1 MPAGNQSYILNDGTF
16 SMLSNMEFLNDR
28 YTSLMV
34 FWDLNG
40 RVFNRIPL
48 LRKLKWREC
57 LGFNMLY
64 GALSDKNNP
73 EKNPGDSRLMYF
85 PGHFM
90 NDGSYQYSSY
100 VMGSQPYW
108 EVYAGVH
115 NIFKVLHVQVVRR
128 MNYLDNPRAHKWGL
142 RLKLNL
148 TF

>member
-1 MPAGNQSYILNDGTF
+1 
-16 SMLSNMEFLNDR
+16 
-28 YTSLMV
+28 
-34 FWDLNG
+34 
-40 RVFNRIPL
+40 
-48 LRKLKWREC
+48 
-57 LGFNMLY
+57 
-64 GALSDKNNP
+64 
-73 EKNPGDSRLMYF
+73 MYF